1 MINKKVI
8 HAVFIIRRWK
18 SMALFGKK
26 NKNIQ
31 NADFEEVADMN
42 EPADVSGET
51 GAGYAQDTPIAENEF
66 NVKPETVE
74 STVSSY
80 DYGTADAGLPAEE
93 PAVSAAPVADYVQ
106 APSEDIPP
114 ADTTP
119 EDLFARIPANK
130 YNLDNIYREIGKEYC
145 NLHSMDP
152 ETEFSE
158 RVGIVNAIK
167 RQAKEMRDHLI
178 SLCRSPWMFFLILLL
193 MGRIALP
200 ILRQASLQNIA
211 MQIPDAIVLIGCIII
226 FFASLARKVPR
237 IGFTLIN
244 IVLTFYLIISFIP
257 VFTMLILGI
266 FMKLRGD
273 VDYATLSTSLIVI
286 GVVLALICILFFGS
300 LIRTTGAAKKIAGG
314 GLADIKS
321 SFFVSIIIFL
331 AMVVNAAA
339 LISSFLFKDAISN
352 GMQNA
357 VQQLDEYFKQ
367 ANLSGIVTTLTTV
380 DPAGM
385 KYVLAGIGVDILLLL
400 VVLII
405 LSKIRHKD
413 RELDEQLE
421 EEVA

>member
-1 MINKKVI
+1 
-8 HAVFIIRRWK
+8 
-18 SMALFGKK
+18 MALFGKK

-42 EPADVSGET
+42 EPVDVPGDTGAEFIPDTPAPESISTDAVQQET
-51 GAGYAQDTPIAENEF
+51 GFTVMPEAG
-66 NVKPETVE
+66 E
-74 STVSSY
+74 SAVSSY
-80 DYGTADAGLPAEE
+80 NYGTADGSLPVEE
-93 PAVSAAPVADYVQ
+93 PAAGAAAPVADYVP
-106 APSEDIPP
+106 APAQDAPP
-114 ADTTP
+114 MDNTP
-119 EDLFARIPANK
+119 DDLFDRIPANK
-130 YNLDNIYREIGKEYC
+130 YNLDNLYRDIGKEYC

-158 RVGIVNAIK
+158 KVGIVNAIK
-167 RQAKEMRDHLI
+167 RQSKEMRDHLI

-193 MGRIALP
+193 IARITLP
-200 ILRQASLQNIA
+200 ILREVSPQNILL
-211 MQIPDAIVLIGCIII
+211 QIPDAVVLIGCIII
-226 FFASLARKVPR
+226 FFASLAKRVPR

-244 IVLTFYLIISFIP
+244 IVLTFYLIVSFIP

-273 VDYATLSTSLIVI
+273 VEYSTLSTSLIVI

-331 AMVVNAAA
+331 DMVANAAA
-339 LISSFLFKDAISN
+339 LISSFLFKDSITN

-357 VQQLDEYFKQ
+357 VQQVDEYFKQ
-367 ANLSGIVTTLTTV
+367 ANLSGIVTSITTV

-385 KYVLAGIGVDILLLL
+385 KYVVAGIGVDILLLL

-413 RELDEQLE
+413 KELDELLE